1 LADAPFPTPVDSL
14 PKDLPVG
21 AIPLGLDPTPAA
33 KENAATPERVA
44 LGRKLFFDPILS
56 ENNSVSCASCHQPE
70 HGFTSPDGRPRGI
83 RGQLLP
89 RKAPTLINRDYGKSF
104 FWDGRMG
111 ALEEQALIPIANPDE
126 MGTSVASAVRRLEA
140 NADYKSKFAAAF
152 EDGLN
157 EKNLGKALAAFE
169 RQLRRGDRGVDR
181 FRKNGNRDAMTTA
194 ERHGLWLYESKGRC
208 WQCHSGPN
216 FSDEKFHNSGV
227 SWGSEPLDLGRY
239 AVTKNDADRGRFKTP
254 TLRGVGLTAHYM
266 HDGSLKSLDEVL
278 EFYNRGGRPNPHLDP
293 IIQPLNLTKDE
304 IEDLI
309 IFLKS
314 L

>member
-1 LADAPFPTPVDSL
+1 
-14 PKDLPVG
+14 
-21 AIPLGLDPTPAA
+21 
-33 KENAATPERVA
+33 
-44 LGRKLFFDPILS
+44 
-56 ENNSVSCASCHQPE
+56 
-70 HGFTSPDGRPRGI
+70 
-83 RGQLLP
+83 
-89 RKAPTLINRDYGKSF
+89 
-104 FWDGRMG
+104 
-111 ALEEQALIPIANPDE
+111 
-126 MGTSVASAVRRLEA
+126 MGTSVASAVHRLE
-140 NADYKSKFAAAF
+140 NNTDYKSRFAAAF
-152 EDGLN
+152 DDGLN
-157 EKNLGKALAAFE
+157 QKNLGKALAAFE

-208 WQCHSGPN
+208 WHCHSGPN
-216 FSDEKFHNSGV
+216 FSDEKFHNTGV

-278 EFYNRGGRPNPHLDP
+278 EFYNRGGRANPYLDP